1 MAKSKP
7 PITKRQ
13 RQWLDH
19 INAADASDG
28 SLIAYAAAHKLK
40 VKDLY
45 QWKTVLGRRG
55 LLPGKPAKSSF
66 VPVTIPSVAPPCT
79 SCNITLPNGVRLQF
93 TGDLNSM
100 SLREIMTAASRL
112 A

>member
-1 MAKSKP
+1 MAKSKS

-13 RQWLDH
+13 QQWLNH
-19 INAADASDG
+19 INAADASNN
-28 SLIAYAAAHKLK
+28 SLVAYAAAHKLK

-66 VPVTIPSVAPPCT
+66 VPVNVPPAGVPCT
-79 SCNITLPNGVRLQF
+79 SCNITLSNGVRLQF
-93 TGDLNSM
+93 TCDLNSA

-112 A
+112 T

>member
-1 MAKSKP
+1 MPKPKP

-13 RQWLDH
+13 QQWLDH
-19 INAADASDG
+19 INAADASDD
-28 SLIAYAAAHKLK
+28 SLVAYAAAHKLK

-55 LLPGKPAKSSF
+55 LLPGKRATSSF
-66 VPVTIPSVAPPCT
+66 VPVMQPPVATPCT
-79 SCNITLPNGVRLQF
+79 SCNITLPNGVRLQL
-93 TGDLNSM
+93 TGDLNSL

-112 A
+112 T